1 MIMQIDTAN
10 IKNKSKDLIKD
21 ILLKQIRFEN
31 RISVEKR
38 KDNGIFFTNSQNII
52 NQIIS
57 IVDFNDDIYSKKI
70 LEPAC
75 GHGIYLMYL
84 IFEIYTKNPNAEL
97 LRKFIREN
105 VIFCDIQPEMI
116 EHTQKNLSNLF
127 ESLSGEKYTE
137 AFNSYIIDFTEKEN
151 NNSLFATNNN
161 ILSKYYNQIDYVIGN
176 PPYITYYG
184 RRDRK
189 QSEQQRINYLQ
200 NYKQFPDSVKNGKIN
215 SVMLFL
221 EHSLDFLKTD
231 GKLSFII
238 DVAFFE
244 TAYFHTRKYLLENTK
259 INDIIVNIKDFD
271 VASGQII
278 LRITKTRQNKDN
290 AVRIIDLEK
299 NTELIVNQKEWNNP
313 IDEYKFRY
321 NGSNISKGILDKI
334 KAKKEPTILQLYPNK
349 NLRTCVMLLDMEDKF
364 TFTKN
369 NGFDENLIYPY
380 YQGSKSLS
388 GKYENLSFSK
398 FFSYNK
404 PLQDEINDKLKIELE
419 AQGIKNKKRLGLGET
434 IIYDNPKI
442 YIRQSAKEIIATLDL
457 EKSSANNSLYCFSLR
472 NNSEATLKTLHFICG
487 ILNSN
492 LITFF
497 AQEMNIIR
505 FSAGK
510 QPQIKISDLGQIPI
524 LQDVELQTKII
535 DIVKDIYK
543 IKNQNLICEIDNL
556 LYRHYNISDAEIQ
569 HIEKAI
575 KDF

>member
-1 MIMQIDTAN
+1 MLTDTAN

-31 RISVEKR
+31 KISVEKR

-52 NQIIS
+52 NHIIS

-84 IFEIYTKNPNAEL
+84 IFEIYTKRPNAEL
-97 LRKFIREN
+97 LRVFIKEN
-105 VIFCDIQPEMI
+105 VIFCDIQPEMV
-116 EHTQKNLSNLF
+116 EHTKKNLGNLF
-127 ESLSGEKYTE
+127 ESLTDEKYTGT
-137 AFNSYIIDFTEKEN
+137 FNSYTIDFTEKEN
-151 NNSLFATNNN
+151 TNSLFATNDN

-189 QSEQQRINYLQ
+189 QSEQQRISYLQ

-221 EHSLDFLKTD
+221 EHSLDFLKIN

-244 TAYFHTRKYLLENTK
+244 TAYFYTRKYLLENTQ
-259 INDIIVNIKDFD
+259 INDLIVNIKDFD

-290 AVRIIDLEK
+290 PVKIIDLEK
-299 NTELIVNQKEWNNP
+299 NIQFTVKQQEWNNP
-313 IDEYKFRY
+313 NDEYKFRF
-321 NGSNISKGILDKI
+321 NGSNISKGILEKI
-334 KAKKEPTILQLYPNK
+334 IDKKEPTILQLYPNK
-349 NLRTCVMLLDMEDKF
+349 NLRTCVMLLDMEDRF
-364 TFTKN
+364 TFTNKN
-369 NGFDENLIYPY
+369 SFDENLIYPY

-398 FFSYNK
+398 FFYYNK

-442 YIRQSAKEIIATLDL
+442 YIRQSAKEIIATLDI

-472 NNSEATLKTLHFICG
+472 NNSETTLKTLHFICG
-487 ILNSN
+487 ILNSK

-524 LQDVELQTKII
+524 LQNIELQMKIS
-535 DIVKDIYK
+535 DCVKDIYT
-543 IKNQNLICEIDNL
+543 IRNLNLISEINNI
-556 LYRHYNISDAEIQ
+556 LYMHYNISDAEIQ